1 MYLYKYIDIYQIHY
15 NILCNYVYIIYIYIY
30 HIHYNI
36 LCNYVYIIYIHISYV
51 SLNPDPNKSP
61 NEMFIF

>member
-15 NILCNYVYIIYIYIY
+15 NILCNYVYIIYIYI
-30 HIHYNI
+30 
-36 LCNYVYIIYIHISYV
+36 SYV